1 MIMNNAYSTR
11 SRTWVSA
18 LAAVAVTTALVSSLV
33 ESFDPEQLIRIEE
46 KSALAQIAVLDN
58 RGEATGRDA

>member
-1 MIMNNAYSTR
+1 MNNAYSTR

>member
-1 MIMNNAYSTR
+1 MNNAYSTR

-46 KSALAQIAVLDN
+46 KSAPAQIAVLDT
-58 RGEATGRDA
+58 RDKAIIREA